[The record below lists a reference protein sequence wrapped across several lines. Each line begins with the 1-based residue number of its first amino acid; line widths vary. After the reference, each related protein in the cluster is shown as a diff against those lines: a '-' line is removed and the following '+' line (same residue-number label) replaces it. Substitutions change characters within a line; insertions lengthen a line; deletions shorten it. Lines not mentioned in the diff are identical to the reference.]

1 MLASRTSLGD
11 PAFRS
16 SAASLANRLSIAG
29 VDQPGMQ
36 AYSRLYRSMQNQ
48 ASTLSYID
56 TFWILGIATGIMF
69 LLSFLLRKNNP
80 RGAGTQAMAH

>member
-1 MLASRTSLGD
+1 MLASNTSLTSST
-11 PAFRS
+11 FRD
-16 SAASLANRLSIAG
+16 SAASLGDQLRRAG
-29 VDQPGMQ
+29 VDQPQVQ
-36 AYSRLYRSMQNQ
+36 AYRRIYNSMQDQ

-80 RGAGTQAMAH
+80 GRAGAKALAH